1 MASVKV
7 SERIEASADAVWD
20 LFRDFGGIQ
29 RFSKEIQSCT
39 VEGQG
44 VGAVRTLTLG
54 ALSLKER
61 LEAFDDPGRRLQY
74 SIIAG
79 PLPLADYLATIQV
92 SEEGDAALNRSLSYA
107 RVKACKDYIVGKQI
121 DTGRITV
128 VGYGPDRPVAP
139 NDSEAGREQN
149 RRVEMRV
156 LKL

>member
-44 VGAVRTLTLG
+44 VGAVRTLTMG
-54 ALSLKER
+54 ALSLQER

-92 SEEGDAALNRSLSYA
+92 SEEGDAARVDWSSSFEPKGITEAQAQGMVEGIYRSGLKGI
-107 RVKACKDYIVGKQI
+107 RKALG
-121 DTGRITV
+121 
-128 VGYGPDRPVAP
+128 A
-139 NDSEAGREQN
+139 
-149 RRVEMRV
+149 
-156 LKL
+156 